1 MEEIKESMER
11 CLEIISSY
19 PEKLYVEEMYLSQR
33 QWMLRISKNGIL
45 EKQQELLTDSM
56 KGSGPS
62 TT

>member
-33 QWMLRISKNGIL
+33 QWMLRISKNAIL

-56 KGSGPS
+56 RGSGPS

>member
-56 KGSGPS
+56 RGSGPS

>member
-33 QWMLRISKNGIL
+33 QWMLRISKNRIL

-56 KGSGPS
+56 RGSGPS